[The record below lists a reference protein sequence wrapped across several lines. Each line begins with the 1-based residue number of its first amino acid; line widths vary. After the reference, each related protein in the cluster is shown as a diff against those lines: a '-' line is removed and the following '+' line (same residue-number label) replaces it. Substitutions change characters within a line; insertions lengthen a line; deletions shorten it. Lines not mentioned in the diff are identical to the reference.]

1 MALLPTGRLGRS
13 IHTIRDAL
21 VANAAWIAWCGGAIP
36 AAADAYL
43 IACPEGI
50 RRPHAILDLD
60 PGTFQR
66 TRDGQTVGTFVHRG
80 AVMMYLAAP
89 VTAGL
94 DENDATTEF
103 LNHADAVLSELEAAP
118 TLAGQSPVLNG
129 ISLAGGP
136 TRIERQVRDKH
147 GDLIEA
153 MFLLD
158 LTEWP
163 S

>member
-13 IHTIRDAL
+13 IHTIRDAMI
-21 VANAAWIAWCGGAIP
+21 ANAAWISWCGGAIQ
-36 AAADAYL
+36 AAADTYL
-43 IACPEGI
+43 VACPEGI
-50 RRPHAILDLD
+50 RRCHALIDLD

-66 TRDGQTVGTFVHRG
+66 TRDGQTVGPFIHRG
-80 AVMMYLAAP
+80 AVMLYLAAP
-89 VTAGL
+89 VTPGL
-94 DENDATTEF
+94 DENDAVTEF
-103 LNHADAVLSELEAAP
+103 LNHADAVLSALEIAP
-118 TLAGQSPVLNG
+118 ALAGQSPVLNG

-147 GDLIEA
+147 GDMIEA

-158 LTEWP
+158 MAELP